1 MLRFKV
7 FILAAGSALVLAACS
22 SSLLHTPSVSQMPPA
37 INANG
42 VMVAADSLM
51 TLYTY
56 AGDGLEQSACVDACA
71 EIWQPLLANGSDTSR
86 GDFSVF
92 SRSDGRWQWALM
104 GKPLYVWD
112 DEVSPGDI
120 GGEAANT
127 QWRAYRVASKQ

>member
-71 EIWQPLLANGSDTSR
+71 EIWQPLLANGRIRAGATSAYLAAAM
-86 GDFSVF
+86 GAGS
-92 SRSDGRWQWALM
+92 GR
-104 GKPLYVWD
+104 
-112 DEVSPGDI
+112 
-120 GGEAANT
+120 
-127 QWRAYRVASKQ
+127 

>member
-1 MLRFKV
+1 
-7 FILAAGSALVLAACS
+7 
-22 SSLLHTPSVSQMPPA
+22 MPPA

-86 GDFSVF
+86 GAFSVF

-104 GKPLYVWD
+104 GKPLYVWA

>member
-1 MLRFKV
+1 
-7 FILAAGSALVLAACS
+7 
-22 SSLLHTPSVSQMPPA
+22 MPPA

-104 GKPLYVWD
+104 GKPLTFGLMRLAQAILGEKLPIPNGAPTVWQ
-112 DEVSPGDI
+112 VSNKKK
-120 GGEAANT
+120 A
-127 QWRAYRVASKQ
+127 